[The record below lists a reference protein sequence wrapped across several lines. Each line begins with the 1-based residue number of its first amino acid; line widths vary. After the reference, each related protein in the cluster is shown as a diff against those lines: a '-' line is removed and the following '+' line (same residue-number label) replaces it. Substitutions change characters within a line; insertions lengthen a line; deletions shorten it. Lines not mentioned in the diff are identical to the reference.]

1 MTTNSIADTLSSS
14 LGLSYGIDVSSLVTS
29 LVSATKTPQANAL
42 NTQVTTNDARISAL
56 ASAKSSL
63 TTFSTALTELLKS
76 SDYSGQPASSNTNI
90 VAVSLPTDA
99 TGAPS
104 GLPASIEVKSLATA
118 QVLQSGT
125 IAGGTAKSLVGGGTL
140 TLSVGSGSDAKSFDI
155 TMSGTNTLTDL
166 ATQINGKNAGVT
178 ASVVTDSSGA
188 RLVLKGQT
196 GKDSTFTLS
205 ASAASTDDMKRFT
218 FDGDTSNT
226 ANGLTRSQQAAD
238 AQVSID
244 NVAMTFST
252 NTLTTAIPNLRIDLN
267 SASPGTVVTLATDQP
282 TKTMSELVQDFVS
295 TYNTM
300 KTALNTATKISTGS
314 DGSTTAGS
322 LSGDSGVRDMVNKL
336 SGLTSTVLSAD
347 GPYHTLADIGV
358 KTNRDGTLAVDD
370 KRLAQVLSDN
380 PEAVTQM
387 LNPTKSTDANPG
399 IAGALGKVVTYLTA
413 DSATQTG
420 PLTASANTYSA
431 LKDRLQDQLDTLDR
445 KMDDYETQ
453 LTATYTAMQTQ
464 LTNLKAQQTYL
475 KQQIDSWNSSSSS

>member
-29 LVSATKTPQANAL
+29 LVAATKTPQESQI
-42 NTQVTTNDARISAL
+42 TSQQTTNNARISAL

-90 VAVSLPTDA
+90 VSVSLPTNA
-99 TGAPS
+99 TGSPA
-104 GLPASIEVKSLATA
+104 GLPAQIEVKSLAAA
-118 QVLQSGT
+118 QVVQSPV
-125 IAGGTAKSLVGGGTL
+125 IAGGTATSTVGGGTL
-140 TLSVGSGSDAKSFDI
+140 TLTTGSGANAQSFDI
-155 TMSGTNTLTDL
+155 TMSSANTLTDL

-205 ASAASTDDMKRFT
+205 ASAAASDDLKRFT
-218 FDGDTSNT
+218 FDGDTTNT
-226 ANGLTRSQQAAD
+226 ANGMTRSQAAAD

-244 NVAMTFST
+244 NVAMSFSS

-267 SASPGTVVTLATDQP
+267 SASPGTTVTLATDQP

-300 KTALNTATKISTGS
+300 KSALNASTAITVGSTGS
-314 DGSTTAGS
+314 TTSGTLA
-322 LSGDSGVRDMVNKL
+322 GDSGVRDMVNRLAQL
-336 SGLTSTVLSAD
+336 SSTQLSAT

-358 KTNRDGTLAVDD
+358 KTNRDGTLAVDTD
-370 KRLAQVLSDN
+370 RLAKVLSDN

-387 LNPTKSTDANPG
+387 LNPTTPSDANPG
-399 IAGALGKVVTYLTA
+399 IAGALSNITTYLTA
-413 DSATQTG
+413 DYG
-420 PLTASANTYSA
+420 PLSTSSNTYSKLA
-431 LKDRLQDQLDTLDR
+431 DQLQKQSDDLDT
-445 KMDDYETQ
+445 KMTAYEDQ
-453 LTATYTAMQTQ
+453 LTTTYTAMQTQ
-464 LTNLKAQQTYL
+464 LTQLKAQQTYL
-475 KQQIDSWNSSSSS
+475 TQQIASWNSKSS